1 MACISGGN
9 NMELIK
15 NEFDP
20 NKKMAKDDVFKQIKR
35 GGLMNMLGQDKM
47 QDRIAFSNTMKELL
61 PPATLNQQPMLS
73 VATNSSDSVEKE
85 RSTSLGAQRTQ
96 SKKVKNTLISSLL
109 GDTMYSRPQAQ
120 FLGG

>member
-1 MACISGGN
+1 MACISGEN
-9 NMELIK
+9 DMELIK

-20 NKKMAKDDVFKQIKR
+20 NKKMGKDDVFKQLKK

-47 QDRIAFSNTMKELL
+47 QERIAFSNTMKELL
-61 PPATLNQQPMLS
+61 PPATLNPQPMLYGS
-73 VATNSSDSVEKE
+73 TNSPDIAEKE
-85 RSTSLGAQRTQ
+85 RSASLGIQRTQ

>member
-1 MACISGGN
+1 
-9 NMELIK
+9 MELIK